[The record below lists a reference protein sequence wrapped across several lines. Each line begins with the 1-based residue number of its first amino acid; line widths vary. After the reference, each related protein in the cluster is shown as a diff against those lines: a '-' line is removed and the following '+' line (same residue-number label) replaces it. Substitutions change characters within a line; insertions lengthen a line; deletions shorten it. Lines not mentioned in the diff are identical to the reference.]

1 MKDGFDLKEE
11 LKKLPDCPG
20 VYLMHSADDEII
32 YVGKAINLKRR
43 VSSYFR
49 AKVNRGPK
57 IDKMISLIDYFEYI
71 VTDSELEALVLEN
84 TLIKEHSPKYNTM
97 LKDDKS
103 YPFMKVTVQE
113 DFPRVLFARQMKR
126 DGAKYFGPYTSA
138 GAVKDTIE
146 LVKKLYG
153 IRTCNKSLPKE
164 IGVGRPCLYHQM
176 GQCAAPCQGYIS
188 KEEYAKRIDNLLGF
202 LNGDY
207 KKVLRDLETKMKE
220 KAANYEFEEAA
231 EYRDLIES
239 VQHVT
244 GSQRVVKTGGIDRDV
259 IAMARKDAETVI
271 SVFFV
276 RDGKLLGREHFHMD
290 CRTEY
295 NVEPETEQSGAA
307 GIDTGTEQS
316 EATGIDTGTE
326 QSEATGIDT
335 GTEQSGA
342 TGIDTGT
349 EQSEATGI
357 ESETEQGKEQSTS
370 SMTEQEVHKVA
381 AQSQSSDDSQTTP
394 YTTETVADTGSQIME
409 AFIKQYYNGTPFV
422 PNELLTE
429 FPVPEREL
437 LEEWLS
443 KLRGGRVHIITPQK
457 GEKHKMIDLAREN
470 ASVVLSRDLEKLK
483 REEARTV
490 GAAKEL
496 AGMLGLPSADRL
508 EAFDISNTSGYQ
520 SVASMVVFEK
530 GRARK
535 NAYRKFKLRTV
546 TGPDDY
552 KSMEEVLTRR
562 FTDERFDVMPDIL
575 MMDGGRGQVN
585 VALRV
590 LENLNLDIPVCGM
603 VKDDNHRT
611 RGLYFNNEEIIFPK
625 NSEVFGMI
633 TRLQDEA
640 HRFAITYHKDLRGKE
655 QVHSILDDIKG
666 VGPARRKALMQHF
679 KEIEKIKEASVEELS
694 AVKGITDDVAVE
706 IYNFF
711 HEED

>member
-11 LKKLPDCPG
+11 LKKLPDSPG
-20 VYLMHSADDEII
+20 VYLMHDKNDEII
-32 YVGKAINLKRR
+32 YVGKAIRLKRR

-49 AKVNRGPK
+49 HMNNRSPK
-57 IDKMISLIDYFEYI
+57 IEKMITLIDYFEYI

-84 TLIKEHSPKYNTM
+84 NLIKEHKPKYNTM

-103 YPFMKVTVQE
+103 YPFIKVTVQE

-138 GAVKDTIE
+138 AAVKDTIE
-146 LVKKLYG
+146 LIQKLYG

-164 IGVGRPCLYHQM
+164 IGLGRPCLYHQM
-176 GQCAAPCQGYIS
+176 KQCAAPCQGYIS
-188 KEEYAKRIDNLLGF
+188 KEEYALRIDKLLAF

-207 KKVLRDLETKMKE
+207 KKVLAELEQKMKE
-220 KAANYEFEEAA
+220 KAAELEFEEAA

-259 IAMARKDAETVI
+259 IAMARKGLETVV

-276 RDGKLLGREHFHMD
+276 RDGKLLGREHFH
-290 CRTEY
+290 
-295 NVEPETEQSGAA
+295 VEH
-307 GIDTGTEQS
+307 S
-316 EATGIDTGTE
+316 EE
-326 QSEATGIDT
+326 
-335 GTEQSGA
+335 
-342 TGIDTGT
+342 
-349 EQSEATGI
+349 
-357 ESETEQGKEQSTS
+357 
-370 SMTEQEVHKVA
+370 
-381 AQSQSSDDSQTTP
+381 
-394 YTTETVADTGSQIME
+394 DTGSQIIT
-409 AFIKQYYNGTPFV
+409 AFIKQYYEGTPFV

-429 FPVPEREL
+429 FAVEEHSL
-437 LEEWLS
+437 LEEWLGQR
-443 KLRGGRVHIITPQK
+443 RGGRVHIITPQK
-457 GEKHKMIDLAREN
+457 GEKSKMIDLAREN
-470 ASVVLSRDLEKLK
+470 ASVVLSRDLEKIK

-490 GAAKEL
+490 GAANEL
-496 AGMLGLPSADRL
+496 AQMLGLPSADRL

-546 TGPDDY
+546 SGPDDY

-562 FTDERFDVMPDIL
+562 FTDERFDVYPDIL

-585 VALRV
+585 VALKV
-590 LENLNLDIPVCGM
+590 LDELHLNIPVCGM

-611 RGLYFNNEEIIFPK
+611 RGLYYNNKEISFPR

-640 HRFAITYHKDLRGKE
+640 HRFAITYHKQLRGKE

-679 KEIEKIKEASVEELS
+679 KEIGRIKDAAVEELS
-694 AVKGITDDVAVE
+694 SVEGVTPQVAEE
-706 IYNFF
+706 IYRFF
-711 HEED
+711 HEEE

>member
-1 MKDGFDLKEE
+1 MKEGFDLKEE
-11 LKKLPDCPG
+11 LKKLPEQPG
-20 VYLMHSADDEII
+20 VYLMHADNDEII

-49 AKVNRGPK
+49 KVVNRGPK
-57 IDKMISLIDYFEYI
+57 IDKMISLIHYFEYI

-84 TLIKEHSPKYNTM
+84 NLIKEHHPKYNTM

-164 IGVGRPCLYHQM
+164 IGVGRPCLYYQM
-176 GQCAAPCQGYIS
+176 KQCAAPCQGYIS
-188 KEEYAKRIDNLLGF
+188 KEEYGKRIDQLLAF

-207 KKVLRDLETKMKE
+207 KKVIKNLEVKMKE
-220 KAANYEFEEAA
+220 KAAVYEFEEAA

-239 VQHVT
+239 VKHVT
-244 GSQRVVKTGGIDRDV
+244 GSQRVVKNGGIDRDV
-259 IAMARKDAETVI
+259 IAIARKGEETVV

-276 RDGKLLGREHFHMD
+276 RDGKLLGREHFHMEQ
-290 CRTEY
+290 TE
-295 NVEPETEQSGAA
+295 
-307 GIDTGTEQS
+307 
-316 EATGIDTGTE
+316 
-326 QSEATGIDT
+326 
-335 GTEQSGA
+335 
-342 TGIDTGT
+342 
-349 EQSEATGI
+349 
-357 ESETEQGKEQSTS
+357 K
-370 SMTEQEVHKVA
+370 
-381 AQSQSSDDSQTTP
+381 
-394 YTTETVADTGSQIME
+394 DTGSQIMD
-409 AFIKQYYNGTPFV
+409 AFIKQYYAGTPFI

-429 FPVPEREL
+429 FEVEELGL
-437 LEEWLS
+437 LEQWLGER
-443 KLRGGRVHIITPQK
+443 RGGRVHIITPQK
-457 GEKHKMIDLAREN
+457 GEKFKMIDLAREN
-470 ASVVLSRDLEKLK
+470 ASVVLSRDLEKMK

-490 GAAKEL
+490 GAANEL
-496 AGMLGLPSADRL
+496 AAMLGLPKADRL

-535 NAYRKFKLRTV
+535 NAYRKFKLRSV
-546 TGPDDY
+546 SGPDDY

-562 FTDERFDVMPDIL
+562 FTDERFDVFPDVI
-575 MMDGGRGQVN
+575 MMDGGKGQVN

-590 LENLNLDIPVCGM
+590 LENLNLHIPVCGM

-611 RGLYFNNEEIIFPK
+611 RGLYYNNEEISFPK

-640 HRFAITYHKDLRGKE
+640 HRFAITYHKLLRGKE
-655 QVHSILDDIKG
+655 QVKSILDDING

-679 KEIEKIKEASVEELS
+679 KEIDKIKNATMEELQ
-694 AVKGITDDVAVE
+694 AVDGITEKVARE
-706 IYNFF
+706 IYDFF
-711 HEED
+711 HRDSE

>member
-11 LKKLPDCPG
+11 LKKLPDSPG
-20 VYLMHSADDEII
+20 VYLMHDKNDAII
-32 YVGKAINLKRR
+32 YVGKAIRLKRR

-49 AKVNRGPK
+49 HMNNRSPK
-57 IDKMISLIDYFEYI
+57 IEKMITLIDYFEYI

-84 TLIKEHSPKYNTM
+84 NLIKEHKPKYNTM

-138 GAVKDTIE
+138 AAVKDTIE
-146 LVKKLYG
+146 LIQKLYG
-153 IRTCNKSLPKE
+153 ICTCNKSLPKE
-164 IGVGRPCLYHQM
+164 IGLGRPCLYHQM
-176 GQCAAPCQGYIS
+176 KQCAAPCQGYIS
-188 KEEYAKRIDNLLGF
+188 KEEYALRIDKLLGF

-207 KKVLRDLETKMKE
+207 KKVLAELEQKMKE
-220 KAANYEFEEAA
+220 KAAELEFEEAA

-259 IAMARKDAETVI
+259 IAMARKGSETVV

-276 RDGKLLGREHFHMD
+276 RDGKLLGREHFH
-290 CRTEY
+290 
-295 NVEPETEQSGAA
+295 VEH
-307 GIDTGTEQS
+307 S
-316 EATGIDTGTE
+316 E
-326 QSEATGIDT
+326 
-335 GTEQSGA
+335 
-342 TGIDTGT
+342 
-349 EQSEATGI
+349 
-357 ESETEQGKEQSTS
+357 
-370 SMTEQEVHKVA
+370 
-381 AQSQSSDDSQTTP
+381 
-394 YTTETVADTGSQIME
+394 ADTGSQIIT
-409 AFIKQYYNGTPFV
+409 AFIKQYYEGTPFV
-422 PNELLTE
+422 PNEMLTE
-429 FPVPEREL
+429 FAVEEQVL
-437 LEEWLS
+437 LEEWLGQR
-443 KLRGGRVHIITPQK
+443 RGGRVHIITPQK
-457 GEKHKMIDLAREN
+457 GEKSKMIDLAREN
-470 ASVVLSRDLEKLK
+470 ASVVLSRDLEKIK

-490 GAAKEL
+490 GAANEL
-496 AGMLGLPSADRL
+496 AQMLGLPSANRL

-562 FTDERFDVMPDIL
+562 FTDERFDVYPDIL

-585 VALRV
+585 VALKV
-590 LENLNLDIPVCGM
+590 LDELHLNIPVCGM

-611 RGLYFNNEEIIFPK
+611 RGLYYNNKEISFPR

-640 HRFAITYHKDLRGKE
+640 HRFAITYHKQLRGKE

-679 KEIEKIKEASVEELS
+679 KEIGKIKDATVKELS
-694 AVKGITDDVAVE
+694 SVDGVTPQVAEE
-706 IYNFF
+706 IYRFF
-711 HEED
+711 HEDD

>member
-11 LKKLPDCPG
+11 LKKLPDSPG
-20 VYLMHSADDEII
+20 VYLMHDKNDAII
-32 YVGKAINLKRR
+32 YVGKAIRLKRR

-49 AKVNRGPK
+49 HMNNRSPK
-57 IDKMISLIDYFEYI
+57 IEKMITLIDYFEYI

-84 TLIKEHSPKYNTM
+84 NLIKEHKPKYNTM

-138 GAVKDTIE
+138 AAVKDTIE
-146 LVKKLYG
+146 LIQKLYG

-164 IGVGRPCLYHQM
+164 IGLGRPCLYHQM
-176 GQCAAPCQGYIS
+176 KQCAAPCQGYIS
-188 KEEYAKRIDNLLGF
+188 KEEYALRIDKLLGF

-207 KKVLRDLETKMKE
+207 KKVLAELEQKMKE
-220 KAANYEFEEAA
+220 KAAELEFEEAA

-259 IAMARKDAETVI
+259 IAMARKGSETVV

-276 RDGKLLGREHFHMD
+276 RDGKLLGREHFH
-290 CRTEY
+290 
-295 NVEPETEQSGAA
+295 VEH
-307 GIDTGTEQS
+307 S
-316 EATGIDTGTE
+316 E
-326 QSEATGIDT
+326 
-335 GTEQSGA
+335 
-342 TGIDTGT
+342 
-349 EQSEATGI
+349 
-357 ESETEQGKEQSTS
+357 
-370 SMTEQEVHKVA
+370 
-381 AQSQSSDDSQTTP
+381 
-394 YTTETVADTGSQIME
+394 ADTGSQIIT
-409 AFIKQYYNGTPFV
+409 AFIKQYYEGTPFV
-422 PNELLTE
+422 PNEMLTE
-429 FPVPEREL
+429 FTVEEQVL
-437 LEEWLS
+437 LEEWLGQR
-443 KLRGGRVHIITPQK
+443 RGGRVHIITPQK
-457 GEKHKMIDLAREN
+457 GEKSKMIDLAREN
-470 ASVVLSRDLEKLK
+470 ASVVLSRDLEKIK

-490 GAAKEL
+490 GAANEL
-496 AGMLGLPSADRL
+496 AQMLGLPSADRL

-562 FTDERFDVMPDIL
+562 FTDERFDVYPDIL

-585 VALRV
+585 IALKV
-590 LENLNLDIPVCGM
+590 LDELHLNIPVCGM

-611 RGLYFNNEEIIFPK
+611 RGLYYNNKEISFPR

-640 HRFAITYHKDLRGKE
+640 HRFAITYHKQLRGKE

-679 KEIEKIKEASVEELS
+679 KEIGKIKDATVKELS
-694 AVKGITDDVAVE
+694 SVDGVTQQVAEE
-706 IYNFF
+706 IYRFF
-711 HEED
+711 HEDD

>member
-11 LKKLPDCPG
+11 LKKLPDSPG
-20 VYLMHSADDEII
+20 VYLMHDKNDAII
-32 YVGKAINLKRR
+32 YVGKAIRLKRR

-49 AKVNRGPK
+49 HMNNRSPK
-57 IDKMISLIDYFEYI
+57 IEKMITRIDYFEYI

-84 TLIKEHSPKYNTM
+84 NLIKEHKPKYNTM

-138 GAVKDTIE
+138 AAVKDTIE
-146 LVKKLYG
+146 LIQKLYG

-164 IGVGRPCLYHQM
+164 IGLGRPCLYHQM
-176 GQCAAPCQGYIS
+176 KQCAAPCQGYIS
-188 KEEYAKRIDNLLGF
+188 KEEYALRIDKLLGF

-207 KKVLRDLETKMKE
+207 KKVLAELEQKMKE
-220 KAANYEFEEAA
+220 KAAELEFEEAA

-244 GSQRVVKTGGIDRDV
+244 GSQRVVKTGGVDRDV
-259 IAMARKDAETVI
+259 IAMARKGSETVV

-276 RDGKLLGREHFHMD
+276 RDGKLLGREHFH
-290 CRTEY
+290 
-295 NVEPETEQSGAA
+295 VEH
-307 GIDTGTEQS
+307 S
-316 EATGIDTGTE
+316 E
-326 QSEATGIDT
+326 
-335 GTEQSGA
+335 
-342 TGIDTGT
+342 
-349 EQSEATGI
+349 
-357 ESETEQGKEQSTS
+357 
-370 SMTEQEVHKVA
+370 
-381 AQSQSSDDSQTTP
+381 
-394 YTTETVADTGSQIME
+394 ADTGSQIIT
-409 AFIKQYYNGTPFV
+409 AFIKQYYEGTPFV
-422 PNELLTE
+422 PNEMLTE
-429 FPVPEREL
+429 FTVEEQVL
-437 LEEWLS
+437 LEEWLGQR
-443 KLRGGRVHIITPQK
+443 RGGRVHIITPQK
-457 GEKHKMIDLAREN
+457 GEKSKMIDLAREN
-470 ASVVLSRDLEKLK
+470 ASVVLSRDLEKIK

-490 GAAKEL
+490 GAANEL
-496 AGMLGLPSADRL
+496 AQMLGLPSADRL

-562 FTDERFDVMPDIL
+562 FTDERFDVYPDVL

-585 VALRV
+585 VALKV
-590 LENLNLDIPVCGM
+590 LDELHLNIPVCGM

-611 RGLYFNNEEIIFPK
+611 RGLYYNNREITFPR

-640 HRFAITYHKDLRGKE
+640 HRFAITYHKQLRGKE

-679 KEIEKIKEASVEELS
+679 KEIGKMKDATVEELS
-694 AVKGITDDVAVE
+694 SVDGVTPQVAEE
-706 IYNFF
+706 IYRFF
-711 HEED
+711 HEDD

>member
-1 MKDGFDLKEE
+1 MFNGWNSYEDGMKDGFDLKEE
-11 LKKLPDCPG
+11 LKKLPEQPG
-20 VYLMHSADDEII
+20 VYLMHADNDEII

-49 AKVNRGPK
+49 KVVNRGPK
-57 IDKMISLIDYFEYI
+57 IDKMISLIHYFEYI

-84 TLIKEHSPKYNTM
+84 NLIKEHHPKYNTM

-164 IGVGRPCLYHQM
+164 IGVGRPCLYYQM
-176 GQCAAPCQGYIS
+176 KQCAAPCQGYIS
-188 KEEYAKRIDNLLGF
+188 KEEYGKRIDQLLAF

-207 KKVLRDLETKMKE
+207 KKVIKNLEVKMKE
-220 KAANYEFEEAA
+220 KAAVYEFEEAA

-239 VQHVT
+239 VKHVT
-244 GSQRVVKTGGIDRDV
+244 GSRRVVKNGGIDRDV
-259 IAMARKDAETVI
+259 IAIARKGEETVV

-276 RDGKLLGREHFHMD
+276 RDGKLLGREHFHMEQ
-290 CRTEY
+290 TE
-295 NVEPETEQSGAA
+295 
-307 GIDTGTEQS
+307 
-316 EATGIDTGTE
+316 
-326 QSEATGIDT
+326 
-335 GTEQSGA
+335 
-342 TGIDTGT
+342 
-349 EQSEATGI
+349 
-357 ESETEQGKEQSTS
+357 K
-370 SMTEQEVHKVA
+370 
-381 AQSQSSDDSQTTP
+381 
-394 YTTETVADTGSQIME
+394 DTGSQIMD
-409 AFIKQYYNGTPFV
+409 AFIKQYYAGTPFI

-429 FPVPEREL
+429 FEVEDLGL
-437 LEEWLS
+437 LEQWLGER
-443 KLRGGRVHIITPQK
+443 RGGRVHIITPQK
-457 GEKHKMIDLAREN
+457 GEKFKMIDLAREN
-470 ASVVLSRDLEKLK
+470 ASVVLSRDLEKMK

-490 GAAKEL
+490 GAANEL
-496 AGMLGLPSADRL
+496 AAMLGLPKADRL

-535 NAYRKFKLRTV
+535 NAYRKFKLRSV
-546 TGPDDY
+546 SGPDDY

-562 FTDERFDVMPDIL
+562 FTDERFDVFPDVI
-575 MMDGGRGQVN
+575 MMDGGKGQVN

-590 LENLNLDIPVCGM
+590 LENLNLHIPVCGM

-611 RGLYFNNEEIIFPK
+611 RGLYYNNEEISFPK

-640 HRFAITYHKDLRGKE
+640 HRFAITYHKLLRGKE
-655 QVHSILDDIKG
+655 QVKSILDDING

-679 KEIEKIKEASVEELS
+679 KEIDKIKNATMEELQ
-694 AVKGITDDVAVE
+694 AVDGITEKVARE
-706 IYNFF
+706 IYDFF
-711 HEED
+711 HRDSE

>member
-11 LKKLPDCPG
+11 LKKLPDSPG
-20 VYLMHSADDEII
+20 VYLMHDKNDEII
-32 YVGKAINLKRR
+32 YVGKAIRLKRR

-49 AKVNRGPK
+49 HMNNRSPK
-57 IDKMISLIDYFEYI
+57 IEKMISLIDYFEYI

-84 TLIKEHSPKYNTM
+84 NLIKEHKPKYNTM

-138 GAVKDTIE
+138 AAVKDTIE
-146 LVKKLYG
+146 LIQKLYG

-164 IGVGRPCLYHQM
+164 IGLGRPCLYHQM
-176 GQCAAPCQGYIS
+176 KQCAAPCQGYIS
-188 KEEYAKRIDNLLGF
+188 KEEYALRIDKLLGF

-207 KKVLRDLETKMKE
+207 KKVLAELEQKMKE
-220 KAANYEFEEAA
+220 KAAELEFEEAA

-259 IAMARKDAETVI
+259 IAMARKGLETVV

-276 RDGKLLGREHFHMD
+276 RDGKLLGREHFH
-290 CRTEY
+290 
-295 NVEPETEQSGAA
+295 VEH
-307 GIDTGTEQS
+307 S
-316 EATGIDTGTE
+316 EE
-326 QSEATGIDT
+326 
-335 GTEQSGA
+335 
-342 TGIDTGT
+342 
-349 EQSEATGI
+349 
-357 ESETEQGKEQSTS
+357 
-370 SMTEQEVHKVA
+370 
-381 AQSQSSDDSQTTP
+381 
-394 YTTETVADTGSQIME
+394 DTGSQIIT
-409 AFIKQYYNGTPFV
+409 AFIKQYYEGTPFV

-429 FPVPEREL
+429 FAVEEQAL
-437 LEEWLS
+437 LEEWLGQR
-443 KLRGGRVHIITPQK
+443 RGGRVHIITPQK
-457 GEKHKMIDLAREN
+457 GEKSKMIDLAREN
-470 ASVVLSRDLEKLK
+470 ASVVLSRDLEKIK

-490 GAAKEL
+490 GAANEL
-496 AGMLGLPSADRL
+496 AQMLGLPSADRL

-535 NAYRKFKLRTV
+535 NAYRKFKLRSV
-546 TGPDDY
+546 SGPDDY

-562 FTDERFDVMPDIL
+562 FTDERFDVYPDIL

-585 VALRV
+585 VALKV
-590 LENLNLDIPVCGM
+590 LDELHLNIPVCGM

-611 RGLYFNNEEIIFPK
+611 RGLYYNNKEISFPR

-640 HRFAITYHKDLRGKE
+640 HRFAITYHKQLRGKE
-655 QVHSILDDIKG
+655 QVHSILDDIRG

-679 KEIEKIKEASVEELS
+679 KEIGRIKDAAVEELS
-694 AVKGITDDVAVE
+694 SVEGVTPQVAEE
-706 IYNFF
+706 IYRFF
-711 HEED
+711 HEAE

>member
-11 LKKLPDCPG
+11 LKKLPDQPG
-20 VYLMHSADDEII
+20 VYLMHSKTDEII

-49 AKVNRGPK
+49 KMNNRSAK
-57 IDKMISLIDYFEYI
+57 IEKMITLIDYFEYI

-84 TLIKEHSPKYNTM
+84 NLIKEHRPKYNTM

-113 DFPRVLFARQMKR
+113 DFPRVLFARQMRR

-138 GAVKDTIE
+138 AAVKDTIE

-153 IRTCNKSLPKE
+153 IRTCNKSLPKD
-164 IGVGRPCLYHQM
+164 IGKGRPCLYYQM
-176 GQCAAPCQGYIS
+176 KQCAGPCHGYIS
-188 KEEYAKRIDNLLGF
+188 KEEYARRIEGLLNF

-207 KKVLRDLETKMKE
+207 KKVIRDLEEKMKQ
-220 KAANYEFEEAA
+220 KAEEYEFEEAA
-231 EYRDLIES
+231 EYRDLITS

-259 IAMARKDAETVI
+259 IAMARKEEETVV

-276 RDGKLLGREHFHMD
+276 RDGKLLGREHFHM
-290 CRTEY
+290 EH
-295 NVEPETEQSGAA
+295 
-307 GIDTGTEQS
+307 TG
-316 EATGIDTGTE
+316 
-326 QSEATGIDT
+326 
-335 GTEQSGA
+335 
-342 TGIDTGT
+342 
-349 EQSEATGI
+349 
-357 ESETEQGKEQSTS
+357 K
-370 SMTEQEVHKVA
+370 
-381 AQSQSSDDSQTTP
+381 DS
-394 YTTETVADTGSQIME
+394 GSQIVE
-409 AFIKQYYNGTPFV
+409 AFIKQYYEGTPFV

-429 FPVPEREL
+429 FAVEEQEL
-437 LEEWLS
+437 LEQWLGQR
-443 KLRGGRVHIITPQK
+443 RGGRVHIITPQK
-457 GEKHKMIDLAREN
+457 GEKSKMIDLAREN
-470 ASVVLSRDLEKLK
+470 AAVVLSRDLEKIK

-490 GAAKEL
+490 GAAQQL
-496 AGMLGLPSADRL
+496 ADMLGLPSADRL

-530 GRARK
+530 GRAKK

-562 FTDERFDVMPDIL
+562 FTDERFDVYPDIL

-585 VALRV
+585 VALKV
-590 LENLNLDIPVCGM
+590 LEELHLDIPVCGM

-611 RGLYFNNEEIIFPK
+611 RGLYYNNEEISFPR

-640 HRFAITYHKDLRGKE
+640 HRFAITYHKQLRGKE

-679 KEIEKIKEASVEELS
+679 KEIGKIKEASLEELIS
-694 AVKGITDDVAVE
+694 VKGITPQVAEE
-706 IYNFF
+706 IYRFF
-711 HEED
+711 HED

>member
-1 MKDGFDLKEE
+1 MKEGFDLKEE
-11 LKKLPDCPG
+11 LKKLPDQPG
-20 VYLMHSADDEII
+20 VYLMHAKDDEII

-49 AKVNRGPK
+49 KMNNRSPK
-57 IDKMISLIDYFEYI
+57 IEKMITLIDYFEYI

-84 TLIKEHSPKYNTM
+84 NLIKEHRPKYNTM

-164 IGVGRPCLYHQM
+164 IGKGRPCLYHQM
-176 GQCAAPCQGYIS
+176 KQCAAPCQGYIS
-188 KEEYAKRIDNLLGF
+188 KEEYGKRVEKLLGF

-207 KKVLRDLETKMKE
+207 KKVIDGLEQKMKE
-220 KAANYEFEEAA
+220 KAAELEFEEAA
-231 EYRDLIES
+231 EYRDMIDS

-259 IAMARKDAETVI
+259 IAMARKDEETVV

-276 RDGKLLGREHFHMD
+276 RDGKLLGREHFH
-290 CRTEY
+290 
-295 NVEPETEQSGAA
+295 VERSGE
-307 GIDTGTEQS
+307 DSGTQ
-316 EATGIDTGTE
+316 I
-326 QSEATGIDT
+326 I
-335 GTEQSGA
+335 
-342 TGIDTGT
+342 
-349 EQSEATGI
+349 
-357 ESETEQGKEQSTS
+357 
-370 SMTEQEVHKVA
+370 
-381 AQSQSSDDSQTTP
+381 TT
-394 YTTETVADTGSQIME
+394 
-409 AFIKQYYNGTPFV
+409 FIKQYYNGTPFV

-429 FPVPEREL
+429 FVVEEQGL
-437 LEEWLS
+437 LEEWLGQR
-443 KLRGGRVHIITPQK
+443 RGGRVHIITPQK
-457 GEKHKMIDLAREN
+457 GEKQKMIDLAREN
-470 ASVVLSRDLEKLK
+470 ARVVLSRDLEKLK

-490 GAAKEL
+490 GASREIAK
-496 AGMLGLPSADRL
+496 MLGIPSADRM
-508 EAFDISNTSGYQ
+508 EAYDISNTSGYQ

-530 GRARK
+530 GRAKK

-562 FTDERFDVMPDIL
+562 FTDERFDVYPDLI

-590 LENLNLDIPVCGM
+590 LEKLQLDIPVAGM

-611 RGLYFNNEEIIFPK
+611 RGLYFNNEEISFPK
-625 NSEVFGMI
+625 NSEVFNMI

-640 HRFAITYHKDLRGKE
+640 HRFAITYHKQLRGKE
-655 QVHSILDDIKG
+655 QVHSILDDISG

-679 KEIEKIKEASVEELS
+679 KEISKVREASEEELLK
-694 AVKGITDDVAVE
+694 VPGITPNVAAA
-706 IYNFF
+706 IFQFF
-711 HEED
+711 HEKNS

>member
-1 MKDGFDLKEE
+1 MKKGFVLKEE
-11 LKKLPDCPG
+11 LQKLPDCPG
-20 VYLMHSADDEII
+20 VYLMHAKTDEII

-49 AKVNRGPK
+49 KMNNRSPK
-57 IDKMISLIDYFEYI
+57 IEKMITLIDYFEYI

-84 TLIKEHSPKYNTM
+84 NLIKEHHPKYNTM

-103 YPFMKVTVQE
+103 YPFMKVTIQE

-138 GAVKDTIE
+138 AAVKDTIE
-146 LVKKLYG
+146 LIQKLYG

-176 GQCAAPCQGYIS
+176 KQCAAPCQGYIS
-188 KEEYAKRIDNLLGF
+188 KEDYKKRVEQLLGF

-207 KKVLRDLETKMKE
+207 KKVIADLEKKMKE
-220 KAANYEFEEAA
+220 KAAELEFEEAA
-231 EYRDLIES
+231 QYRDLIES

-244 GSQRVVKTGGIDRDV
+244 GSQRVVKSGGIDRDV
-259 IAMARKDAETVI
+259 IALARKEEETVV

-276 RDGKLLGREHFHMD
+276 RDGKLLGREHFH
-290 CRTEY
+290 
-295 NVEPETEQSGAA
+295 VERA
-307 GIDTGTEQS
+307 
-316 EATGIDTGTE
+316 
-326 QSEATGIDT
+326 
-335 GTEQSGA
+335 
-342 TGIDTGT
+342 
-349 EQSEATGI
+349 
-357 ESETEQGKEQSTS
+357 
-370 SMTEQEVHKVA
+370 
-381 AQSQSSDDSQTTP
+381 
-394 YTTETVADTGSQIME
+394 VADSGSQILTT
-409 AFIKQYYNGTPFV
+409 FIKQYYNGTPFV

-429 FPVPEREL
+429 FPIEEQEL
-437 LEEWLS
+437 LEEWLGVR
-443 KLRGGRVHIITPQK
+443 RGGRVHIITPQK
-457 GEKHKMIDLAREN
+457 GEKHKLVDLAREN
-470 ASVVLSRDLEKLK
+470 AKVVLSRDLEKIK
-483 REEARTV
+483 RETARTV
-490 GAAKEL
+490 GATNEIAQ
-496 AGMLGLPSADRL
+496 MLGIPSADRM

-546 TGPDDY
+546 SGPDDY

-562 FTDERFDVMPDIL
+562 FTDERFDVLPDLI

-590 LENLNLDIPVCGM
+590 LEQLNLHIPVAGM

-611 RGLYFNNEEIIFPK
+611 RGLYYNNEEINFPK
-625 NSEVFGMI
+625 NSEVFGLI

-640 HRFAITYHKDLRGKE
+640 HRFAITYHKQLRGKE
-655 QVHSILDDIKG
+655 QVHSILDDIEG

-679 KEIEKIKEASVEELS
+679 KEIDKIKHASVEELME
-694 AVKGITDDVAVE
+694 VKGVTNAVATA
-706 IYNFF
+706 IFSFF
-711 HEED
+711 HEEKL

>member
-11 LKKLPDCPG
+11 LKKLPDSPG
-20 VYLMHSADDEII
+20 VYLMHDKNDAII
-32 YVGKAINLKRR
+32 YVGKAIRLKRR

-49 AKVNRGPK
+49 HMNNRSPK
-57 IDKMISLIDYFEYI
+57 IEKMITLIDYFEYI

-84 TLIKEHSPKYNTM
+84 NLIKEHKPKYNTM

-138 GAVKDTIE
+138 AAVKDTIE
-146 LVKKLYG
+146 LIQKLYG

-164 IGVGRPCLYHQM
+164 IGLGRPCLYHQM
-176 GQCAAPCQGYIS
+176 KQCAAPCQGYIS
-188 KEEYAKRIDNLLGF
+188 KDEYALRIDKLLGF

-207 KKVLRDLETKMKE
+207 KKVLAELEQKMKE
-220 KAANYEFEEAA
+220 KAAELEFEEAA

-259 IAMARKDAETVI
+259 IAMARKGSETVV

-276 RDGKLLGREHFHMD
+276 RDGKLLGREHFH
-290 CRTEY
+290 
-295 NVEPETEQSGAA
+295 VEH
-307 GIDTGTEQS
+307 S
-316 EATGIDTGTE
+316 E
-326 QSEATGIDT
+326 
-335 GTEQSGA
+335 
-342 TGIDTGT
+342 
-349 EQSEATGI
+349 
-357 ESETEQGKEQSTS
+357 
-370 SMTEQEVHKVA
+370 
-381 AQSQSSDDSQTTP
+381 
-394 YTTETVADTGSQIME
+394 ADTGSQIIT
-409 AFIKQYYNGTPFV
+409 AFIKQYYEGTPFV
-422 PNELLTE
+422 PNEMLTE
-429 FPVPEREL
+429 FAVEEQVL
-437 LEEWLS
+437 LEEWLGQR
-443 KLRGGRVHIITPQK
+443 RGGRVHIITPQK
-457 GEKHKMIDLAREN
+457 GEKSKMIDLAREN
-470 ASVVLSRDLEKLK
+470 ASVVLSRDLEKIK

-490 GAAKEL
+490 GAANEL
-496 AGMLGLPSADRL
+496 AQMLGLPSANRL

-562 FTDERFDVMPDIL
+562 FTDERFDVYPDIL

-585 VALRV
+585 VALKV
-590 LENLNLDIPVCGM
+590 LDELHLNIPVCGM

-611 RGLYFNNEEIIFPK
+611 RGLYYNNKEISFPR

-640 HRFAITYHKDLRGKE
+640 HRFAITYHKQLRGKE

-679 KEIEKIKEASVEELS
+679 KEIGKIKDATVKELS
-694 AVKGITDDVAVE
+694 SVDGVTPQVAEE
-706 IYNFF
+706 IYRFF
-711 HEED
+711 HEDD

>member
-11 LKKLPDCPG
+11 LKKMPDLPG
-20 VYLMHSADDEII
+20 VYLMHSKTDEII
-32 YVGKAINLKRR
+32 YVGKAVNLKRR

-49 AKVNRGPK
+49 KINNRGAK
-57 IDKMISLIDYFEYI
+57 IEKMITLIDYFEYI

-84 TLIKEHSPKYNTM
+84 NLIKEHRPKYNTM

-153 IRTCNKSLPKE
+153 IRTCNKLLPKE
-164 IGVGRPCLYHQM
+164 IGNGRPCLYYQM
-176 GQCAAPCQGYIS
+176 KQCAAPCQGYIS
-188 KEEYAKRIDNLLGF
+188 KEEYAKRVEKLLGF
-202 LNGDY
+202 LNGEY
-207 KKVLRDLETKMKE
+207 KKVITELQQKMKE
-220 KAANYEFEEAA
+220 KAAELDFEEAA
-231 EYRDLIES
+231 QYRDLIDS

-259 IAMARKDAETVI
+259 IAMARKDKETVV

-276 RDGKLLGREHFHMD
+276 RDGKLLGREHFH
-290 CRTEY
+290 
-295 NVEPETEQSGAA
+295 VEHSEEDSGN
-307 GIDTGTEQS
+307 
-316 EATGIDTGTE
+316 
-326 QSEATGIDT
+326 
-335 GTEQSGA
+335 
-342 TGIDTGT
+342 
-349 EQSEATGI
+349 
-357 ESETEQGKEQSTS
+357 
-370 SMTEQEVHKVA
+370 
-381 AQSQSSDDSQTTP
+381 
-394 YTTETVADTGSQIME
+394 QIISI
-409 AFIKQYYNGTPFV
+409 FIKQYYNGTPFV

-429 FPVPEREL
+429 FLVEDQEL

-443 KLRGGRVHIITPQK
+443 KRRGGRVHIVTPQK

-470 ASVVLSRDLEKLK
+470 ARVVLSRDLEKIK

-490 GAAKEL
+490 GAAHEI
-496 AGMLGLPSADRL
+496 ARMLGISCADRM

-530 GRARK
+530 GRAKK

-562 FTDERFDVMPDIL
+562 FTDERFDVYPDLI

-590 LENLNLDIPVCGM
+590 LEKLQLDIPVAGM

-611 RGLYFNNEEIIFPK
+611 RGLYFNNEEITFPA

-640 HRFAITYHKDLRGKE
+640 HRFAITYHKQLRGKE
-655 QVHSILDDIKG
+655 QVHSILDDIRG
-666 VGPARRKALMQHF
+666 IGPARRKVLMQHF
-679 KEIEKIKEASVEELS
+679 KEIGKIKDASVEELME
-694 AVKGITDDVAVE
+694 VNGITQQTAE
-706 IYNFF
+706 AIYRFF
-711 HEED
+711 HAEE

>member
-11 LKKLPDCPG
+11 LKKLPDSPG
-20 VYLMHSADDEII
+20 VYLMHDKNDEII
-32 YVGKAINLKRR
+32 YVGKAIRLKRR

-49 AKVNRGPK
+49 HMNNRSPK
-57 IDKMISLIDYFEYI
+57 IEKMITLIDYFEYI

-84 TLIKEHSPKYNTM
+84 NLIKEHRPKYNTM

-138 GAVKDTIE
+138 AAVKDTIE
-146 LVKKLYG
+146 LIQKLYG

-164 IGVGRPCLYHQM
+164 IGLGRPCLYHQM
-176 GQCAAPCQGYIS
+176 KQCAAPCQGYIS
-188 KEEYAKRIDNLLGF
+188 KEEYALRIDKLLGF

-207 KKVLRDLETKMKE
+207 KKVLAELEQKMKE
-220 KAANYEFEEAA
+220 KAAELEFEEAA

-259 IAMARKDAETVI
+259 IAMARKGLETVV

-276 RDGKLLGREHFHMD
+276 RDGKLLGREHFH
-290 CRTEY
+290 
-295 NVEPETEQSGAA
+295 VEH
-307 GIDTGTEQS
+307 S
-316 EATGIDTGTE
+316 EE
-326 QSEATGIDT
+326 
-335 GTEQSGA
+335 
-342 TGIDTGT
+342 
-349 EQSEATGI
+349 
-357 ESETEQGKEQSTS
+357 
-370 SMTEQEVHKVA
+370 
-381 AQSQSSDDSQTTP
+381 
-394 YTTETVADTGSQIME
+394 DTGSQIIT
-409 AFIKQYYNGTPFV
+409 AFIKQYYEGTPFV

-429 FPVPEREL
+429 FAVEEQAL
-437 LEEWLS
+437 IEEWLGQR
-443 KLRGGRVHIITPQK
+443 RGGRVHIITPQK
-457 GEKHKMIDLAREN
+457 GEKSKMIDLAREN
-470 ASVVLSRDLEKLK
+470 ASVVLSRDLEKIK

-490 GAAKEL
+490 GAANEL
-496 AGMLGLPSADRL
+496 AQMLGLPSADRL

-562 FTDERFDVMPDIL
+562 FTDERFDVYPDIL

-585 VALRV
+585 VALKV
-590 LENLNLDIPVCGM
+590 LEELHLNIPVCGM

-611 RGLYFNNEEIIFPK
+611 RGLYYNNKEISFPR

-640 HRFAITYHKDLRGKE
+640 HRFAITYHKQLRGKE

-679 KEIEKIKEASVEELS
+679 KEIGKIKDATVEELS
-694 AVKGITDDVAVE
+694 SVDGVTPQVAEE
-706 IYNFF
+706 IYRFF
-711 HEED
+711 HEEDE

>member
-11 LKKLPDCPG
+11 LKKLPDSPG
-20 VYLMHSADDEII
+20 VYLMHDKNDEII
-32 YVGKAINLKRR
+32 YVGKAIRLKRR

-49 AKVNRGPK
+49 HMNNRSPK
-57 IDKMISLIDYFEYI
+57 IEKMITLIDYFEYI

-84 TLIKEHSPKYNTM
+84 NLIKEHRPKYNTM

-138 GAVKDTIE
+138 AAVKDTIE
-146 LVKKLYG
+146 LIQKLYG

-164 IGVGRPCLYHQM
+164 IGLGRPCLYHQM
-176 GQCAAPCQGYIS
+176 KQCAAPCQGYIS
-188 KEEYAKRIDNLLGF
+188 KEEYALRIDKLLGF

-207 KKVLRDLETKMKE
+207 KKVLAELEQKMKE
-220 KAANYEFEEAA
+220 KAAELEFEEAA

-259 IAMARKDAETVI
+259 IAMARKGLETVV

-276 RDGKLLGREHFHMD
+276 RDGKLLGREHFH
-290 CRTEY
+290 
-295 NVEPETEQSGAA
+295 VEH
-307 GIDTGTEQS
+307 S
-316 EATGIDTGTE
+316 EE
-326 QSEATGIDT
+326 
-335 GTEQSGA
+335 
-342 TGIDTGT
+342 
-349 EQSEATGI
+349 
-357 ESETEQGKEQSTS
+357 
-370 SMTEQEVHKVA
+370 
-381 AQSQSSDDSQTTP
+381 
-394 YTTETVADTGSQIME
+394 DTGSQIIT
-409 AFIKQYYNGTPFV
+409 AFIKQYYEGTPFV

-429 FPVPEREL
+429 FAVEEQAL
-437 LEEWLS
+437 IEEWLGQR
-443 KLRGGRVHIITPQK
+443 RGGRVHIITPQK
-457 GEKHKMIDLAREN
+457 GEKSKMIDLAREN
-470 ASVVLSRDLEKLK
+470 ASVVLSRDLEKIK

-490 GAAKEL
+490 GAANEL
-496 AGMLGLPSADRL
+496 AQMLGLPSADRL

-562 FTDERFDVMPDIL
+562 FTDERFDVYPDIL

-585 VALRV
+585 VALKV
-590 LENLNLDIPVCGM
+590 LDELHLNIPVCGM

-611 RGLYFNNEEIIFPK
+611 RGLYYNNKEISFPR

-640 HRFAITYHKDLRGKE
+640 HRFAITYHKQLRGKE

-679 KEIEKIKEASVEELS
+679 KEISKIKDATVEELS
-694 AVKGITDDVAVE
+694 SVDGVTPQVAEE
-706 IYNFF
+706 IYRFF
-711 HEED
+711 HEDDE

>member
-1 MKDGFDLKEE
+1 MKSGFDVKEE
-11 LKKLPDCPG
+11 LKKLPDSPG
-20 VYLMHSADDEII
+20 VYLMHAANDEII

-49 AKVNRGPK
+49 HMNNRSPK
-57 IDKMISLIDYFEYI
+57 IEKMIARIDYFEYI

-84 TLIKEHSPKYNTM
+84 NLIKEHKPRYNTM

-113 DFPRVLFARQMKR
+113 DFPRVQFARQMKR
-126 DGAKYFGPYTSA
+126 DGARYFGPYTSA

-146 LVKKLYG
+146 LVQKLYG
-153 IRTCNKSLPKE
+153 IRTCNKKLPAE

-176 GQCAAPCQGYIS
+176 KQCGAPCQGYLS
-188 KEEYAKRIDNLLGF
+188 KEEYGLRVEKLLGF

-207 KKVLRDLETKMKE
+207 KKVLAELERNMKE
-220 KAANYEFEEAA
+220 KAAELEFEEAA

-259 IAMARKDAETVI
+259 IALARKGNEAVV

-276 RDGKLLGREHFHMD
+276 RDGKLLGREHFH
-290 CRTEY
+290 
-295 NVEPETEQSGAA
+295 VEHSAEDE
-307 GIDTGTEQS
+307 
-316 EATGIDTGTE
+316 
-326 QSEATGIDT
+326 
-335 GTEQSGA
+335 
-342 TGIDTGT
+342 
-349 EQSEATGI
+349 
-357 ESETEQGKEQSTS
+357 
-370 SMTEQEVHKVA
+370 
-381 AQSQSSDDSQTTP
+381 
-394 YTTETVADTGSQIME
+394 GSQIVTV
-409 AFIKQYYNGTPFV
+409 FIKQYYEGTPFV
-422 PNELLTE
+422 PNEILTE
-429 FPVPEREL
+429 FPAQEQTL
-437 LEEWLS
+437 LEEWLGQR
-443 KLRGGRVHIITPQK
+443 RGGRVRITTPQK
-457 GEKHKMIDLAREN
+457 GEKSKMIDLAREN
-470 ASVVLSRDLEKLK
+470 AAVVLSRDLEKIK

-490 GAAKEL
+490 GAAREL
-496 AGMLGLPSADRL
+496 AQMLGLPSADRL

-520 SVASMVVFEK
+520 AVASMVVFEK

-562 FTDERFDVMPDIL
+562 FTDERFQVYPDIL

-585 VALRV
+585 VALKV

-611 RGLYFNNEEIIFPK
+611 RGLYYNNQEITFPR

-640 HRFAITYHKDLRGKE
+640 HRFAITYHKQLRTKE
-655 QVHSILDDIKG
+655 QVHSVLDDIKG

-679 KEIEKIKEASVEELS
+679 KEIEKIKAATREELE
-694 AVKGITDDVAVE
+694 AVKGITPPVAE
-706 IYNFF
+706 QIYQFF
-711 HEED
+711 HEEPIT

>member
-11 LKKLPDCPG
+11 LKKLPDQPG
-20 VYLMHSADDEII
+20 VYLMHSKTDEII

-49 AKVNRGPK
+49 KMNNRSAK
-57 IDKMISLIDYFEYI
+57 IEKMITLIDYFEYI

-84 TLIKEHSPKYNTM
+84 NLIKEHRPKYNTM

-113 DFPRVLFARQMKR
+113 DFPRVLFARQMRR

-138 GAVKDTIE
+138 AAVKDTIE

-153 IRTCNKSLPKE
+153 IRTCNKSLPKD
-164 IGVGRPCLYHQM
+164 IGKGRPCLYYQM
-176 GQCAAPCQGYIS
+176 KQCAGPCQGYIS
-188 KEEYAKRIDNLLGF
+188 KEEYARRIEGLLNF

-207 KKVLRDLETKMKE
+207 KKVIRDLEEKMKQ
-220 KAANYEFEEAA
+220 KAEEYEFEEAA
-231 EYRDLIES
+231 EYRDLIAS

-259 IAMARKDAETVI
+259 IAMARKEEETVV

-276 RDGKLLGREHFHMD
+276 RDGKLLGREHFHM
-290 CRTEY
+290 EH
-295 NVEPETEQSGAA
+295 
-307 GIDTGTEQS
+307 TG
-316 EATGIDTGTE
+316 
-326 QSEATGIDT
+326 
-335 GTEQSGA
+335 
-342 TGIDTGT
+342 
-349 EQSEATGI
+349 
-357 ESETEQGKEQSTS
+357 K
-370 SMTEQEVHKVA
+370 
-381 AQSQSSDDSQTTP
+381 DS
-394 YTTETVADTGSQIME
+394 GSQIVE
-409 AFIKQYYNGTPFV
+409 AFIKQYYEGTPFV

-429 FPVPEREL
+429 FAVEEQEL
-437 LEEWLS
+437 LEQWLGQR
-443 KLRGGRVHIITPQK
+443 RGGRVHIITPQK
-457 GEKHKMIDLAREN
+457 GEKSKMIDLAREN
-470 ASVVLSRDLEKLK
+470 AAVVLSRDLEKIK

-490 GAAKEL
+490 GAAQQL
-496 AGMLGLPSADRL
+496 ADMLGLPSADRL

-530 GRARK
+530 GRAKK

-562 FTDERFDVMPDIL
+562 FTDERFDVYPDIL

-585 VALRV
+585 VALKV
-590 LENLNLDIPVCGM
+590 LEELHLDIPVCGM

-611 RGLYFNNEEIIFPK
+611 RGLYYNNEEISFPR

-640 HRFAITYHKDLRGKE
+640 HRFAITYHKQLRGKE

-666 VGPARRKALMQHF
+666 VGPARRKTLMQHF
-679 KEIEKIKEASVEELS
+679 KEIGKIREASLEELIS
-694 AVKGITDDVAVE
+694 VNGITPQVAEE
-706 IYNFF
+706 IYRFF
-711 HEED
+711 HDI

>member
-11 LKKLPDCPG
+11 LKKLPEQPG
-20 VYLMHSADDEII
+20 VYLMHAEDDEII

-49 AKVNRGPK
+49 KVNNRGPK
-57 IDKMISLIDYFEYI
+57 IEKMITLIHYFEYI

-84 TLIKEHSPKYNTM
+84 NLIKEHRPKYNTM

-113 DFPRVLFARQMKR
+113 DFPRVLMTRQMRR
-126 DGAKYFGPYTSA
+126 DGAKYFGPYTSG

-164 IGVGRPCLYHQM
+164 TGKGRPCLYYQM
-176 GQCAAPCQGYIS
+176 KQCAGPCQGYIS
-188 KEEYAKRIDNLLGF
+188 KEEYAERINRLLAF

-207 KKVLRDLETKMKE
+207 KKVLRELEDKMKE
-220 KAANYEFEEAA
+220 KAAEYEFEEAA

-239 VQHVT
+239 VKHVT
-244 GSQRVVKTGGIDRDV
+244 GSQRVVKTGGIDRDI
-259 IAMARKDAETVI
+259 IAMARKDEETVV

-276 RDGKLLGREHFHMD
+276 RDGRLLGREHFHM
-290 CRTEY
+290 
-295 NVEPETEQSGAA
+295 EQ
-307 GIDTGTEQS
+307 TG
-316 EATGIDTGTE
+316 
-326 QSEATGIDT
+326 
-335 GTEQSGA
+335 
-342 TGIDTGT
+342 
-349 EQSEATGI
+349 
-357 ESETEQGKEQSTS
+357 K
-370 SMTEQEVHKVA
+370 
-381 AQSQSSDDSQTTP
+381 
-394 YTTETVADTGSQIME
+394 DTGSQIIG
-409 AFIKQYYNGTPFV
+409 AFVKQYYAGTPFV

-429 FPVPEREL
+429 FAVEDQEL
-437 LEEWLS
+437 LEQWLGER
-443 KLRGGRVHIITPQK
+443 RGGRVHIITPMK
-457 GEKHKMIDLAREN
+457 GEKSKMIDLAKEN
-470 ASVVLSRDLEKLK
+470 AAVVLSRDLEKIK

-496 AGMLGLPSADRL
+496 ADMLGLPKADRL

-562 FTDERFDVMPDIL
+562 FTDERFDVYPDII
-575 MMDGGRGQVN
+575 MMDGGKGQVN
-585 VALRV
+585 VALKV
-590 LENLNLDIPVCGM
+590 LEALNIHIPVCGM

-611 RGLYFNNEEIIFPK
+611 RGLYYNNQEISFPR

-640 HRFAITYHKDLRGKE
+640 HRFAITYHKLLRGKE
-655 QVHSILDDIKG
+655 QVKSILDDING

-679 KEIEKIKEASVEELS
+679 KEIDKIKNATVEELES
-694 AVKGITDDVAVE
+694 VKGITPQVAEEV
-706 IYNFF
+706 YRFF
-711 HEED
+711 HSS

>member
-11 LKKLPDCPG
+11 LKKLPDSPG
-20 VYLMHSADDEII
+20 VYLMHDKNDAII
-32 YVGKAINLKRR
+32 YVGKAIRLKRR

-49 AKVNRGPK
+49 HMNNRSPK
-57 IDKMISLIDYFEYI
+57 IEKMITRIDYFEYI

-84 TLIKEHSPKYNTM
+84 NLIKEHKPKYNTM

-138 GAVKDTIE
+138 AAVKDTIE
-146 LVKKLYG
+146 LIQKLYG

-164 IGVGRPCLYHQM
+164 IGLGRPCLYHQM
-176 GQCAAPCQGYIS
+176 KQCAAPCQGYIS
-188 KEEYAKRIDNLLGF
+188 KEEYALRIDKLLGF

-207 KKVLRDLETKMKE
+207 KKVLAELEQKMKE
-220 KAANYEFEEAA
+220 KAAELEFEEAA

-259 IAMARKDAETVI
+259 IAMARKGSETVV

-276 RDGKLLGREHFHMD
+276 RDGKLLGREHFH
-290 CRTEY
+290 
-295 NVEPETEQSGAA
+295 VEH
-307 GIDTGTEQS
+307 S
-316 EATGIDTGTE
+316 E
-326 QSEATGIDT
+326 
-335 GTEQSGA
+335 
-342 TGIDTGT
+342 
-349 EQSEATGI
+349 
-357 ESETEQGKEQSTS
+357 
-370 SMTEQEVHKVA
+370 
-381 AQSQSSDDSQTTP
+381 
-394 YTTETVADTGSQIME
+394 ADTGSQIIT
-409 AFIKQYYNGTPFV
+409 AFIKQYYEGTPFV
-422 PNELLTE
+422 PNEMLTE
-429 FPVPEREL
+429 FTVEEQVL
-437 LEEWLS
+437 LEEWLGQR
-443 KLRGGRVHIITPQK
+443 RGGRVHIITPQK
-457 GEKHKMIDLAREN
+457 GEKSKMIDLAREN
-470 ASVVLSRDLEKLK
+470 ASVVLSRDLEKIK

-490 GAAKEL
+490 GAANEL
-496 AGMLGLPSADRL
+496 AQMLGLPSADRL

-562 FTDERFDVMPDIL
+562 FTDERFDVYPDIL
-575 MMDGGRGQVN
+575 MMDGGKGQVN
-585 VALRV
+585 VALKV
-590 LENLNLDIPVCGM
+590 LDELHLNIPVCGM

-611 RGLYFNNEEIIFPK
+611 RGLYYNNREISFPR

-640 HRFAITYHKDLRGKE
+640 HRFAITYHKQLRGKE

-679 KEIEKIKEASVEELS
+679 KEIGKMKDATVEELS
-694 AVKGITDDVAVE
+694 SVDGVTPQVAEE
-706 IYNFF
+706 IYRFF
-711 HEED
+711 HEDD

>member
-11 LKKLPDCPG
+11 LKKLPDSPG
-20 VYLMHSADDEII
+20 VYLMHDKNDAII
-32 YVGKAINLKRR
+32 YVGKAIRLKRR

-49 AKVNRGPK
+49 HMNNRSPK
-57 IDKMISLIDYFEYI
+57 IEKMITLIDYFEYI

-84 TLIKEHSPKYNTM
+84 NLIKEHKPKYNTM

-138 GAVKDTIE
+138 AAVKDTIE
-146 LVKKLYG
+146 LIQKLYG

-164 IGVGRPCLYHQM
+164 IGLGRPCLYHQM
-176 GQCAAPCQGYIS
+176 KQCAAPCQGYIS
-188 KEEYAKRIDNLLGF
+188 KEEYALRIDKLLGF

-207 KKVLRDLETKMKE
+207 KKVLAELEQKMKE
-220 KAANYEFEEAA
+220 KAAELEFEEAA

-259 IAMARKDAETVI
+259 IAMARKGSETVV

-276 RDGKLLGREHFHMD
+276 RDGKLLGREHFH
-290 CRTEY
+290 
-295 NVEPETEQSGAA
+295 VEH
-307 GIDTGTEQS
+307 S
-316 EATGIDTGTE
+316 E
-326 QSEATGIDT
+326 
-335 GTEQSGA
+335 
-342 TGIDTGT
+342 
-349 EQSEATGI
+349 
-357 ESETEQGKEQSTS
+357 
-370 SMTEQEVHKVA
+370 
-381 AQSQSSDDSQTTP
+381 
-394 YTTETVADTGSQIME
+394 ADTGSQIIT
-409 AFIKQYYNGTPFV
+409 AFIKQYYEGTPFV
-422 PNELLTE
+422 PNEMLTE
-429 FPVPEREL
+429 FTVEEQVL
-437 LEEWLS
+437 LEEWLGQR
-443 KLRGGRVHIITPQK
+443 RGGRVHIITPQK
-457 GEKHKMIDLAREN
+457 GEKSKMIDLAREN
-470 ASVVLSRDLEKLK
+470 ASVVLSRDLEKIK

-490 GAAKEL
+490 GAANEL
-496 AGMLGLPSADRL
+496 AQMLGLPSADRL

-562 FTDERFDVMPDIL
+562 FTDERFDVYPDIL

-585 VALRV
+585 VALKV
-590 LENLNLDIPVCGM
+590 LDELHLNIPVCGM

-611 RGLYFNNEEIIFPK
+611 RGLYYNNREISFPR

-640 HRFAITYHKDLRGKE
+640 HRFAITYHKQLRGKE

-679 KEIEKIKEASVEELS
+679 KEIGKIKDATVKELS
-694 AVKGITDDVAVE
+694 SVDGVTPQVAEE
-706 IYNFF
+706 IYRFF
-711 HEED
+711 HEDE

>member
-11 LKKLPDCPG
+11 LKKLPDSPG
-20 VYLMHSADDEII
+20 VYLMHDKNDAII
-32 YVGKAINLKRR
+32 YVGKAIRLKRR

-49 AKVNRGPK
+49 HMNNRSPK
-57 IDKMISLIDYFEYI
+57 IEKMITRIDYFEYI

-84 TLIKEHSPKYNTM
+84 NLIKEHKPKYNTM

-138 GAVKDTIE
+138 AAVKDTIE
-146 LVKKLYG
+146 LIQKLYG

-164 IGVGRPCLYHQM
+164 IGLGRPCLYHQM
-176 GQCAAPCQGYIS
+176 KQCAAPCQGYIS
-188 KEEYAKRIDNLLGF
+188 KEEYALRIDKLLGF

-207 KKVLRDLETKMKE
+207 KKVLAELEQKMKE
-220 KAANYEFEEAA
+220 KAAELEFEEAA

-259 IAMARKDAETVI
+259 IAMARKGSETVV

-276 RDGKLLGREHFHMD
+276 RDGKLLGREHFH
-290 CRTEY
+290 
-295 NVEPETEQSGAA
+295 VEH
-307 GIDTGTEQS
+307 S
-316 EATGIDTGTE
+316 E
-326 QSEATGIDT
+326 
-335 GTEQSGA
+335 
-342 TGIDTGT
+342 
-349 EQSEATGI
+349 
-357 ESETEQGKEQSTS
+357 
-370 SMTEQEVHKVA
+370 
-381 AQSQSSDDSQTTP
+381 
-394 YTTETVADTGSQIME
+394 ADTGGQIIT
-409 AFIKQYYNGTPFV
+409 AFIKQYYEGTPFV
-422 PNELLTE
+422 PNEMLTE
-429 FPVPEREL
+429 FAVEEQVL
-437 LEEWLS
+437 LEEWLGQR
-443 KLRGGRVHIITPQK
+443 RGGRVHIITPQK
-457 GEKHKMIDLAREN
+457 GEKSKMIDLAREN
-470 ASVVLSRDLEKLK
+470 ASVVLSRDLEKIK

-490 GAAKEL
+490 GAANEL
-496 AGMLGLPSADRL
+496 AQMLGLPSADRL

-562 FTDERFDVMPDIL
+562 FTDERFDVYPDIL

-585 VALRV
+585 VALKV
-590 LENLNLDIPVCGM
+590 LDELHLNIPVCGM

-611 RGLYFNNEEIIFPK
+611 RGLYYNNREISFPR

-640 HRFAITYHKDLRGKE
+640 HRFAITYHKQLRGKE

-679 KEIEKIKEASVEELS
+679 KEIGKMKDATVEELS
-694 AVKGITDDVAVE
+694 SVDGVTPQVAEE
-706 IYNFF
+706 IYRFF
-711 HEED
+711 HEDD

>member
-11 LKKLPDCPG
+11 LKKLPDLPG
-20 VYLMHSADDEII
+20 VYLMHGKKDEII
-32 YVGKAINLKRR
+32 YVGKAIKLKRR

-49 AKVNRGPK
+49 KIPNRSPK
-57 IDKMISLIDYFEYI
+57 IERMISLIDYFEYI

-84 TLIKEHSPKYNTM
+84 NLIKEHRPKYNTM

-146 LVKKLYG
+146 LLQKLYG
-153 IRTCNKSLPKE
+153 IRTCNKALPKE

-176 GQCAAPCQGYIS
+176 KQCAAPCQGYIS
-188 KEEYAKRIDNLLGF
+188 KEEYSRKIDQLLAF

-207 KKVLRDLETKMKE
+207 KKVIRDLEQKMKV
-220 KAANYEFEEAA
+220 KAAEMEFEEAA
-231 EYRDLIES
+231 RYRDLIAS
-239 VQHVT
+239 VEHVT
-244 GSQRVVKTGGIDRDV
+244 GSQRVVKTGGVDRDV
-259 IAMARKDAETVI
+259 IAMARKDAETVV

-276 RDGKLLGREHFHMD
+276 RDGKLLGREHFH
-290 CRTEY
+290 
-295 NVEPETEQSGAA
+295 VEH
-307 GIDTGTEQS
+307 S
-316 EATGIDTGTE
+316 EEENG
-326 QSEATGIDT
+326 
-335 GTEQSGA
+335 
-342 TGIDTGT
+342 
-349 EQSEATGI
+349 
-357 ESETEQGKEQSTS
+357 S
-370 SMTEQEVHKVA
+370 SILT
-381 AQSQSSDDSQTTP
+381 
-394 YTTETVADTGSQIME
+394 

-429 FPVPEREL
+429 YEVEDCEL
-437 LEEWLS
+437 LEQWLTER
-443 KLRGGRVHIITPQK
+443 RGGRVHIFTPQK

-470 ASVVLSRDLEKLK
+470 ARVVLSRDLEKMK
-483 REEARTV
+483 REEARTT
-490 GAAKEL
+490 GACREL
-496 AGMLGLPSADRL
+496 AQMLGVPSANRL

-535 NAYRKFKLRTV
+535 NAYRKFRLRTV

-562 FTDERFDVMPDIL
+562 FTDERFDVLPDIL

-585 VALRV
+585 IALKV
-590 LENLNLDIPVCGM
+590 LEELHLDIPVCGM

-611 RGLYFNNEEIIFPK
+611 RGLYYNNREIRFPR

-640 HRFAITYHKDLRGKE
+640 HRFAISYHKQLRGKE

-666 VGPARRKALMQHF
+666 IGPARRKALMQYF
-679 KEIEKIKEASVEELS
+679 KDIDKIRGASREELCK
-694 AVKGITDDVAVE
+694 VDGITPQVADAVYE
-706 IYNFF
+706 FF
-711 HEED
+711 HENG

>member
-11 LKKLPDCPG
+11 LKKLPDSPG
-20 VYLMHSADDEII
+20 VYLMHDKNDAII
-32 YVGKAINLKRR
+32 YVGKAIRLKRR

-49 AKVNRGPK
+49 HMNNRSPK
-57 IDKMISLIDYFEYI
+57 IEKMITLIDYFEYI

-84 TLIKEHSPKYNTM
+84 NLIKEHKPKYNTM

-138 GAVKDTIE
+138 AAVKDTIE
-146 LVKKLYG
+146 LIQKLYG

-164 IGVGRPCLYHQM
+164 IGLGRPCLYHQM
-176 GQCAAPCQGYIS
+176 KQCAAPCQGYIS
-188 KEEYAKRIDNLLGF
+188 KEEYALRIDKLLGF

-207 KKVLRDLETKMKE
+207 KKVLAELEQKMKE
-220 KAANYEFEEAA
+220 KAAELEFEEAA

-259 IAMARKDAETVI
+259 IAMARKGSETVV

-276 RDGKLLGREHFHMD
+276 RDGKLLGREHFH
-290 CRTEY
+290 
-295 NVEPETEQSGAA
+295 VEH
-307 GIDTGTEQS
+307 S
-316 EATGIDTGTE
+316 E
-326 QSEATGIDT
+326 
-335 GTEQSGA
+335 
-342 TGIDTGT
+342 
-349 EQSEATGI
+349 
-357 ESETEQGKEQSTS
+357 
-370 SMTEQEVHKVA
+370 
-381 AQSQSSDDSQTTP
+381 
-394 YTTETVADTGSQIME
+394 ADTGSQIIT
-409 AFIKQYYNGTPFV
+409 AFIKQYYEGTPFV
-422 PNELLTE
+422 PNEMLTE
-429 FPVPEREL
+429 FAVEEQVL
-437 LEEWLS
+437 LEEWLGQR
-443 KLRGGRVHIITPQK
+443 RGGRVHIITPQK
-457 GEKHKMIDLAREN
+457 GEKSKMIDLAREN
-470 ASVVLSRDLEKLK
+470 ASVVLSRDLEKIK

-490 GAAKEL
+490 GAANEL
-496 AGMLGLPSADRL
+496 AQMLGLPSADRL

-552 KSMEEVLTRR
+552 KSMDEVLTRR
-562 FTDERFDVMPDIL
+562 FTDDRVDVYPDIL

-585 VALRV
+585 VALKV
-590 LENLNLDIPVCGM
+590 LDELHLNIPVCGM

-611 RGLYFNNEEIIFPK
+611 RGLYYNNKEISFPR

-640 HRFAITYHKDLRGKE
+640 HRFAITYHKQLRGKE

-679 KEIEKIKEASVEELS
+679 KEIGKIKDATVKELS
-694 AVKGITDDVAVE
+694 SVDGVTPQVAEE
-706 IYNFF
+706 IYRFF
-711 HEED
+711 HENE

>member
-11 LKKLPDCPG
+11 LKKLPDSPG
-20 VYLMHSADDEII
+20 VYLMHDKNDAII
-32 YVGKAINLKRR
+32 YVGKAIRLKRR

-49 AKVNRGPK
+49 HMNNRSPK
-57 IDKMISLIDYFEYI
+57 IEKMITLIDYFEYI

-84 TLIKEHSPKYNTM
+84 NLIKEHKPKYNTM

-138 GAVKDTIE
+138 AAVKDTIE
-146 LVKKLYG
+146 LIQKLYG

-164 IGVGRPCLYHQM
+164 IGLGRPCLYHQM
-176 GQCAAPCQGYIS
+176 KQCAAPCQGYIS
-188 KEEYAKRIDNLLGF
+188 KEEYALRIDKLLGF

-207 KKVLRDLETKMKE
+207 KKVLAELEQKMKE
-220 KAANYEFEEAA
+220 KAAELEFEEAA

-259 IAMARKDAETVI
+259 IAMARKGSETVV

-276 RDGKLLGREHFHMD
+276 RDGKLLGREHFH
-290 CRTEY
+290 
-295 NVEPETEQSGAA
+295 VEH
-307 GIDTGTEQS
+307 S
-316 EATGIDTGTE
+316 E
-326 QSEATGIDT
+326 
-335 GTEQSGA
+335 
-342 TGIDTGT
+342 
-349 EQSEATGI
+349 
-357 ESETEQGKEQSTS
+357 
-370 SMTEQEVHKVA
+370 
-381 AQSQSSDDSQTTP
+381 
-394 YTTETVADTGSQIME
+394 ADTGSQIIT
-409 AFIKQYYNGTPFV
+409 AFIKQYYEGTPFV
-422 PNELLTE
+422 PNEMLTE
-429 FPVPEREL
+429 FAVEEQEL
-437 LEEWLS
+437 LEEWLGQR
-443 KLRGGRVHIITPQK
+443 RGGRVHIITPQK
-457 GEKHKMIDLAREN
+457 GEKSKMIDLAREN
-470 ASVVLSRDLEKLK
+470 ASVVLSRDLEKIK

-490 GAAKEL
+490 GAANEL
-496 AGMLGLPSADRL
+496 AQMLGLPSADRL

-562 FTDERFDVMPDIL
+562 FTDERFDVYPDIL

-585 VALRV
+585 VALKV
-590 LENLNLDIPVCGM
+590 LDELHLNIPVCGM

-611 RGLYFNNEEIIFPK
+611 RGLYYNNKEISFPR

-640 HRFAITYHKDLRGKE
+640 HRFAITYHKQLRGKE
-655 QVHSILDDIKG
+655 QVHSILGDIKG

-679 KEIEKIKEASVEELS
+679 KEIGKIKDATVKELS
-694 AVKGITDDVAVE
+694 SVDGVTPQVAEE
-706 IYNFF
+706 IYRFF
-711 HEED
+711 HENE

>member
-11 LKKLPDCPG
+11 LKKLPDSPG
-20 VYLMHSADDEII
+20 VYLMHDKNDAII
-32 YVGKAINLKRR
+32 YVGKAIRLKRR

-49 AKVNRGPK
+49 HMNNRSPK
-57 IDKMISLIDYFEYI
+57 IEKMITLIDYFEYI

-84 TLIKEHSPKYNTM
+84 NLIKEHKPKYNTM

-138 GAVKDTIE
+138 AAVKDTIE
-146 LVKKLYG
+146 LIQKLYG

-164 IGVGRPCLYHQM
+164 IGLGRPCLYHQM
-176 GQCAAPCQGYIS
+176 KQCAAPCQGYIS
-188 KEEYAKRIDNLLGF
+188 KEEYALRIDKLLGF

-207 KKVLRDLETKMKE
+207 KKVLAELEQKMKE
-220 KAANYEFEEAA
+220 KAAELEFEEAA

-259 IAMARKDAETVI
+259 IAMARKGSETVV

-276 RDGKLLGREHFHMD
+276 RDGKLLGREHFH
-290 CRTEY
+290 
-295 NVEPETEQSGAA
+295 VEH
-307 GIDTGTEQS
+307 S
-316 EATGIDTGTE
+316 E
-326 QSEATGIDT
+326 
-335 GTEQSGA
+335 
-342 TGIDTGT
+342 
-349 EQSEATGI
+349 
-357 ESETEQGKEQSTS
+357 
-370 SMTEQEVHKVA
+370 
-381 AQSQSSDDSQTTP
+381 
-394 YTTETVADTGSQIME
+394 ADTGSQIIT
-409 AFIKQYYNGTPFV
+409 AFIKQYYEGTPFV
-422 PNELLTE
+422 PNEMLTE
-429 FPVPEREL
+429 FAVEEQEL
-437 LEEWLS
+437 LEEWLGQR
-443 KLRGGRVHIITPQK
+443 RGGRVHIITPQK
-457 GEKHKMIDLAREN
+457 GERSKMIDLAREN
-470 ASVVLSRDLEKLK
+470 ASVVLSRDLEKIK

-490 GAAKEL
+490 GAANEL
-496 AGMLGLPSADRL
+496 AQMLGLPSANRL

-562 FTDERFDVMPDIL
+562 FTDERFDVYPDIL

-585 VALRV
+585 VALKV
-590 LENLNLDIPVCGM
+590 LDELHLNIPVCGM

-611 RGLYFNNEEIIFPK
+611 RGLYYNNKEISFPR

-640 HRFAITYHKDLRGKE
+640 HRFAITYHKQLRGKE

-679 KEIEKIKEASVEELS
+679 KEIGKIKDATVKELS
-694 AVKGITDDVAVE
+694 SVDGVTPQVAEE
-706 IYNFF
+706 IYRFF
-711 HEED
+711 HENE

>member
-11 LKKLPDCPG
+11 LKKLPDSPG
-20 VYLMHSADDEII
+20 VYLMHGKNDEII
-32 YVGKAINLKRR
+32 YVGKAIKLKRR

-49 AKVNRGPK
+49 HMNNRSPK
-57 IDKMISLIDYFEYI
+57 IEKMITLIDYFEYI

-84 TLIKEHSPKYNTM
+84 NLIKEHKPKYNTM

-138 GAVKDTIE
+138 AAVKDTIE
-146 LVKKLYG
+146 LIRKLYG

-164 IGVGRPCLYHQM
+164 IGLGRPCLYHQM
-176 GQCAAPCQGYIS
+176 KQCAAPCQGYIS
-188 KEEYAKRIDNLLGF
+188 KEEYALRIDKLLGF

-207 KKVLRDLETKMKE
+207 KKVLAELEQKMKE
-220 KAANYEFEEAA
+220 KAVELEFEEAA

-244 GSQRVVKTGGIDRDV
+244 GSQRVVKTGGIERDV
-259 IAMARKDAETVI
+259 IAMARKGLETVV

-276 RDGKLLGREHFHMD
+276 RDGKLLGREHFH
-290 CRTEY
+290 
-295 NVEPETEQSGAA
+295 VEH
-307 GIDTGTEQS
+307 S
-316 EATGIDTGTE
+316 EE
-326 QSEATGIDT
+326 
-335 GTEQSGA
+335 
-342 TGIDTGT
+342 
-349 EQSEATGI
+349 
-357 ESETEQGKEQSTS
+357 
-370 SMTEQEVHKVA
+370 
-381 AQSQSSDDSQTTP
+381 
-394 YTTETVADTGSQIME
+394 DTGSQVIT
-409 AFIKQYYNGTPFV
+409 AFIKQYYEGTPFV

-429 FPVPEREL
+429 FAVEEHAL
-437 LEEWLS
+437 LEKWLGQR
-443 KLRGGRVHIITPQK
+443 RGGRVHIITPQK
-457 GEKHKMIDLAREN
+457 GEKSKMIDLAREN
-470 ASVVLSRDLEKLK
+470 ASVVLSRDLEKIK

-490 GAAKEL
+490 GAANEL
-496 AGMLGLPSADRL
+496 AQMLGLPSADRL

-562 FTDERFDVMPDIL
+562 FTDERFDVYPDIL

-585 VALRV
+585 VALKV
-590 LENLNLDIPVCGM
+590 LDELHLNIPVCGM

-611 RGLYFNNEEIIFPK
+611 RGLYYNNKEIFFPR

-640 HRFAITYHKDLRGKE
+640 HRFAITYHKQLRGKE

-679 KEIEKIKEASVEELS
+679 KEIGKIKDATVEELS
-694 AVKGITDDVAVE
+694 SVDGVTPQVAEE
-706 IYNFF
+706 IYRFF
-711 HEED
+711 HEDD